1 MKGTTGAF
9 STASGTVLDRWP
21 LPPCAAFLGYEFVSI
36 DRAGGRMKVAFE
48 GGPQML
54 NPRGTVQG
62 GFVTAMLD
70 DAMGS
75 MVVALSEGRQ
85 APLSVDL
92 HVQFHQ
98 PVKVGRLI
106 CEAEIV
112 HMTRSTAFTRAS
124 LFDAEGALLATA
136 VQTARLTQIAD

>member
-1 MKGTTGAF
+1 LNASASTF
-9 STASGTVLDRWP
+9 SSASGTVLDRRP
-21 LPPCAAFLGYEFVSI
+21 LPPCAPLLGYEFISI
-36 DRAGGRMKVAFE
+36 DRERGRIKVAFE

-54 NPRGTVQG
+54 NPHGTVQG

-75 MVVALSEGRQ
+75 RVVALSEGRQ

-98 PVKVGRLI
+98 PVEAGRVI
-106 CEAEIV
+106 CEAELV

-124 LFDAEGALLATA
+124 LFDSDGALLATA